1 MKTYDVIC
9 PVCGHKNYSLYL
21 EETEGWMEC
30 EHCNTVTKPL
40 SKQTSI
46 RIPKIT
52 MSSLKLKPVA
62 SI

>member
-1 MKTYDVIC
+1 MNTYDKKC
-9 PVCGHKNYSLYL
+9 PVCGQVNKNLYL
-21 EETEGWMEC
+21 DETEGWMEC
-30 EHCNTVTKPL
+30 ECCKTVTKPL

-52 MSSLKLKPVA
+52 VSSLKLKAAA